1 MPTEVRLA
9 VAGSGKTAEIVRKI
23 SDQPANT
30 ASVAITYTL
39 NGQSEIESRL
49 PSPLTSVHETMG
61 WFSFLTNHIVRPYL
75 PKVFAGV
82 RPSGLCFVSS
92 EKEIPRYRKGWKH
105 YFNDAQ
111 QPYNLRLAILA
122 NKVMQASAGAPIS
135 RLERIYD
142 RIYIDEFQDLGGNDL
157 EILEALMRSRI
168 DVFLTGDIRQTVLTT
183 STTDRLHTEYRGA
196 RLVDWFRA
204 KADAGLCEI
213 IPNNTTTRFNQHIAN
228 VSDLVHP
235 AELELPSTVSIQNDR
250 TGHDGV
256 FLVDETQLFL
266 YARKFS
272 SCPTMLRL
280 RKSEKILPDGE
291 VLNFGAS
298 KGLTRD
304 RVIIIA
310 PGPVTKWLTNRTEF
324 APKSAAGFYVA
335 ITRARYS
342 VALVVKKATHI
353 HENIHPDFTG
363 KIQLWKPE
371 S

>member
-1 MPTEVRLA
+1 GIR
-9 VAGSGKTAEIVRKI
+9 STARRRAPCCF
-23 SDQPANT
+23 DA
-30 ASVAITYTL
+30 
-39 NGQSEIESRL
+39 
-49 PSPLTSVHETMG
+49 LTSP
-61 WFSFLTNHIVRPYL
+61 FSFLSNHIVRPYL
-75 PKVFAGV
+75 PRVFAGV
-82 RPSGLCFVSS
+82 QPSGLCFVSS
-92 EKEIPRYRKGWKH
+92 EQDIPRYRRDWRY

-111 QPYNLRLAILA
+111 QPYSLRLATLA
-122 NKVMQASAGAPIS
+122 NKVMKASAGAPIS

-157 EILEALMRSRI
+157 EILEALMRSKI

-183 STTDRLHTEYRGA
+183 SVADRLHTEFRGA

-213 IPNNTTTRFNQHIAN
+213 IPNNTTSRFNQRIAS

-235 AELELPSTVSIQNDR
+235 AELELPSTVSTQEHR

-256 FLVDETQLFL
+256 FLVDETQLL
-266 YARKFS
+266 HYAQKFS
-272 SCPTMLRL
+272 ICPTMLQV
-280 RKSEKILPDGE
+280 RKSGKILPDGE
-291 VLNFGAS
+291 VLNFGTS

-310 PGPVTKWLTNRTEF
+310 PGPVTKWLTKRTEF

-342 VALVVKKATHI
+342 VALVVKKAAHI
-353 HENIHPDFTG
+353 HENLHTDFIG
-363 KIQLWKPE
+363 KIQLWQPNFE
-371 S
+371 